1 MTPWIAQ
8 QAVAGISALDANENG
23 RRAVVTMYREAFAGV
38 DGLDVPAVV
47 MDGEAQPLLR
57 FPLFAR
63 DTEAAERIIAAA
75 RQAGGYAERWYRPE
89 LFPGV
94 TDPAAYGST
103 RWTAPPCRSATVW
116 SPPRYACPP
125 NWVKTRFAASS
136 TPSAPPS
143 DHRHV

>member
-1 MTPWIAQ
+1 
-8 QAVAGISALDANENG
+8 
-23 RRAVVTMYREAFAGV
+23 MYREAFAGV
-38 DGLDVPAVV
+38 DGLDVPAVA

-94 TDPAAYGST
+94 TDPAAYGLDTLDRST
-103 RWTAPPCRSATVW
+103 VPVSDRLVSTALCLPTELGEDAVRRVIDAV
-116 SPPRYACPP
+116 R
-125 NWVKTRFAASS
+125 AA
-136 TPSAPPS
+136 
-143 DHRHV
+143 V